1 MAQKLLFDLSQRIQE
16 TLFFLN
22 DLEKPFH
29 ILAIQQIE
37 AMRRT
42 IDHNDEFFEIYF
54 KNKTHKEIMDWI
66 NKESEKW

>member
-1 MAQKLLFDLSQRIQE
+1 MAQKLLFDLGQRIQE
-16 TLFFLN
+16 TLPFLN
-22 DLEKPFH
+22 DLEKPFY

-66 NKESEKW
+66 DKESEKW